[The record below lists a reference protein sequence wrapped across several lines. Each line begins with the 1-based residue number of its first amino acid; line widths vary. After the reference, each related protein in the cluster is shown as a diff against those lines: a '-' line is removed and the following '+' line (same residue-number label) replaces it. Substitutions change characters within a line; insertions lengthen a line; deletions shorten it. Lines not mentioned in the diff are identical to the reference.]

1 MLMYVRPLLGR
12 NFSHPEVQA
21 HIQAVDYSITN
32 TSNLPTVFIP
42 STTSH
47 ESLTISPSA
56 ILSTL
61 LSHLKTNAETHLNE
75 TVTRAV
81 ITVPITFDDS
91 QRQAVRTAAEEIQ
104 LKVVRIINHPMAVG
118 MAFEL
123 DVGSNEERIVMFR
136 HSNPFS
142 QIISLVSIDQGVF
155 EVLGVESSYGSSI
168 GEEKMIENVLKKA
181 KVSKKELYQYV
192 RTISM
197 NHHTKSAEHFP
208 TPFLLGGYTI
218 FESEQAAVKGAALQA
233 SYLFNYKEELC
244 GLSFDDVTHAPLGIS
259 LYNSSVAKIIHADT
273 PIPTRH
279 SIAVTEISEEAQES
293 IKFDILEGGYPLAQ
307 YNTVLG
313 TVELKDLAGK
323 RGPGRYMVTFEVDI
337 NYLLSVTVE
346 EIGSRKGAEKVFV
359 RQVSVERADGLEVEE
374 EGTGGLEIQSMR
386 SGEQEKN
393 GLAIV
398 CDGAN
403 AWFDTTY
410 GVCRSD

>member
-1 MLMYVRPLLGR
+1 MYVRPLLGR

-81 ITVPITFDDS
+81 ITVPITFDDN
-91 QRQAVRTAAEEIQ
+91 QRQAVRTAAEVIQ

-181 KVSKKELYQYV
+181 KVAESLY
-192 RTISM
+192 
-197 NHHTKSAEHFP
+197 
-208 TPFLLGGYTI
+208 
-218 FESEQAAVKGAALQA
+218 LQA
-233 SYLFNYKEELC
+233 
-244 GLSFDDVTHAPLGIS
+244 D
-259 LYNSSVAKIIHADT
+259 
-273 PIPTRH
+273 
-279 SIAVTEISEEAQES
+279 
-293 IKFDILEGGYPLAQ
+293 
-307 YNTVLG
+307 
-313 TVELKDLAGK
+313 
-323 RGPGRYMVTFEVDI
+323 
-337 NYLLSVTVE
+337 
-346 EIGSRKGAEKVFV
+346 
-359 RQVSVERADGLEVEE
+359 
-374 EGTGGLEIQSMR
+374 
-386 SGEQEKN
+386 
-393 GLAIV
+393 
-398 CDGAN
+398 
-403 AWFDTTY
+403 
-410 GVCRSD
+410 